1 MDLLDKIESIDSMTD
16 SSFDSKFGL
25 KSLEA
30 NFKQMSPEQKIAQI
44 GIQNKI
50 LNIKITENGR

>member
-30 NFKQMSPEQKIAQI
+30 NFKQMSPEQKITQI